1 MQTFIT
7 YESLLLCI
15 HHRAAVFVREVNI
28 LLIIQLLKKISHQR
42 IVEMQEQNAWLYD
55 RYFSSMEKI
64 TETTLEILADRVFPH
79 LTRDYTYWN
88 IPSYKVKATKRKKII
103 SVNLSIRSFTY
114 YKKIIHVCRDG
125 PHRFFYR

>member
-1 MQTFIT
+1 MIISFIILS
-7 YESLLLCI
+7 YCV
-15 HHRAAVFVREVNI
+15 RAAVFIREVDI
-28 LLIIQLLKKISHQR
+28 LLTIQLLKKISHQR

-88 IPSYKVKATKRKKII
+88 VPPYKVNMITKTRKL
-103 SVNLSIRSFTY
+103 NLSHIKQIVSSRESLHHSF
-114 YKKIIHVCRDG
+114 CR
-125 PHRFFYR
+125 